1 MHAIE
6 SGRALDE
13 LVAQA
18 RAAVQAEWA
27 VVDEIERTNQ
37 KRVLTAFWEERIGE
51 QHFAGS
57 TGYGAN
63 DIGRAALERLFARV
77 FGGEAALVRPQI
89 ASGTHAIS
97 ACLFGVL
104 RPGDHVVS
112 ASGAP
117 YETLQQVIRGPR
129 PTALVNMGIEYDE
142 VPLTAEGDVDVDGV
156 LAALKPNTRLVMLQ
170 RSRGYAWRPALSVER
185 LGQVIRAVKKA
196 RPDIVC
202 FVDNCYGEFV
212 EPWEPPHAGADLIAG
227 SLIKNAGGGI
237 APAGGYIVGKAELV
251 AMAADRVT
259 APGLGAKLGPT
270 LGVSR
275 DLFFGLF
282 QAPHVVAEAL
292 RGAMLVGRLFADLGY
307 EVSPRPGERRSDIVQ
322 AIRLEDERALRAF
335 CAAVQSAGP
344 VDSFVVPEPGAVPGY
359 DIPIVMA
366 GGTFVQ
372 GSSIELSADGPM
384 RPPYYVFV
392 QGGLSR
398 VHVEIALERV
408 LQSLWQAGY
417 LRHPAQTY

>member
-251 AMAADRVT
+251 AMAADRIT